1 MWGARVEPRAGLLGA
16 LSRFGADQT
25 SSLAV
30 LLGLAFIPIM
40 LAAGAAVDYSYAGM
54 VKSKLD
60 AAADAAVLAAVDYP
74 TISGGGS
81 GQQAAQNTFAAQSAR
96 IKPGT
101 VGAVDITIT
110 NDSIAGRTARRC
122 ASTCCAP
129 RPNS

>member
-40 LAAGAAVDYSYAGM
+40 IAAGAAVDYSYAGM

-74 TISGGGS
+74 TIAGGASGP
-81 GQQAAQNTFAAQSAR
+81 QAAQKTLAAQAAR
-96 IKPGT
+96 INRGT
-101 VGAVDITIT
+101 VGTGDITIT
-110 NDSIAGRTARRC
+110 HDSTARPP
-122 ASTCCAP
+122 AA
-129 RPNS
+129 PNS